1 MSEYPYTVEQA
12 ADRLRLHPKTVL
24 RFIREGRLQAV
35 KVGRAYRI
43 PAGALDPFAGVAPA
57 TVNPA
62 RVTGIVDIDAVDDE
76 GVRRL
81 SALVGAA
88 HLGGGHGES
97 LRVDLAHDPVRRSLK
112 VVTIGSPGDVAAL
125 LKLIDIWLERR
136 T

>member
-24 RFIREGRLQAV
+24 RFIREGRLQAM

-43 PAGALDPFAGVAPA
+43 PSGALDALAGVAPA
-57 TVNPA
+57 TSNLA
-62 RVTGIVDIDAVDDE
+62 RVTGIVDIEAVDDE
-76 GVRRL
+76 GIRRL

-88 HLGGGHGES
+88 HLGGGHGER
-97 LRVDLAHDPVRRSLK
+97 LRVDLAHDPGRRSLK

-136 T
+136 S